1 MPETASDDEFGP
13 PSETWPLCG
22 SDAVPHSRDTDA
34 SVDSDGSAQSIEI
47 PGIYGLL
54 SDRLWRSK
62 TESEIARLQPQE
74 VMDYLQECAEGRE
87 GLDSFQFLGFIWATR
102 KRCDHHVVLVCLKC
116 LLCVCV
122 QLPGTIMILQELH
135 FESNHPETGRCEEHE
150 IDLLHMLMLGL
161 LGSFEAMFFLVR
173 YRSIVYSGMYRLDL
187 EKMNNIPDFVRPG
200 PVIFGRVYNM
210 LCYSTMCW
218 SSLHLLYHAPN
229 MLEMILNCVA
239 LDFMVE
245 MDNMMVTSA
254 DYHKLQK
261 HILSEKQRNE
271 LHQGGLPP
279 TRWHSEQKRGSRSVC
294 LCHNL
299 WSTLH
304 LLFLLIIMVNCLPGM
319 SFLITGL
326 VQLLANCG
334 RPCTRTLLWPLSIVS
349 EFWEEAFRVTEAV

>member
-1 MPETASDDEFGP
+1 
-13 PSETWPLCG
+13 
-22 SDAVPHSRDTDA
+22 
-34 SVDSDGSAQSIEI
+34 
-47 PGIYGLL
+47 
-54 SDRLWRSK
+54 
-62 TESEIARLQPQE
+62 
-74 VMDYLQECAEGRE
+74 
-87 GLDSFQFLGFIWATR
+87 
-102 KRCDHHVVLVCLKC
+102 
-116 LLCVCV
+116 
-122 QLPGTIMILQELH
+122 
-135 FESNHPETGRCEEHE
+135 
-150 IDLLHMLMLGL
+150 
-161 LGSFEAMFFLVR
+161 
-173 YRSIVYSGMYRLDL
+173 
-187 EKMNNIPDFVRPG
+187 
-200 PVIFGRVYNM
+200 
-210 LCYSTMCW
+210 
-218 SSLHLLYHAPN
+218 